1 MVRSCLDL
9 MIFKV
14 FSNLNNSD
22 SPYLPILP
30 NIKDYNI
37 FYESDGSGKGNKEC
51 PFFHLRQFRKRK
63 T

>member
-1 MVRSCLDL
+1 